1 MWLAVDPPGR
11 PERSLGSVIAT
22 ATAGPLRHG
31 FGPVRDHVLGCTVAT
46 GDGRL
51 VKAGDDPLTEPLASQ
66 IRSLVAL
73 RDARYVILPAILRFE
88 NRDAGARG
96 SLLLYLID
104 TRTSRIRWSGEVASD
119 VSRNFSAAIAG
130 SLAERL
136 ADLVV
141 AR

>member
-1 MWLAVDPPGR
+1 MGMTADPHALAA
-11 PERSLGSVIAT
+11 ESL
-22 ATAGPLRHG
+22 R
-31 FGPVRDHVLGCTVAT
+31 
-46 GDGRL
+46 RL
-51 VKAGDDPLTEPLASQ
+51 VKAGDDPLSEPLASQ

-88 NRDAGARG
+88 NRGGGARG
-96 SLLLYLID
+96 SLVLYLID
-104 TRTSRIRWSGEVASD
+104 TRTSRIHWSGEVTSD
-119 VSRNFSAAIAG
+119 ISRNLSAAIAG